1 MQRSVPLG
9 FQGVLTAAFLFSAGW
24 ASPAAAQTADCKFTN
39 SDRCDYDPPPDGR
52 MVDAAVLACTKR
64 ETAETTGNLH
74 YLLSLPHGYDKA
86 KGKWPVIVF
95 MHGIGEVN
103 ATASDATLNAL
114 TKHSL
119 PRIVEDP
126 MFQYP
131 FIVISPQ
138 INNDGWVN
146 HAAEIGAAL
155 DRIETEFNG
164 DPKREYLTGL
174 SYGGVGTLAV
184 GIALAERIA
193 ALMPVTPGG
202 NVANWDMRSKIANKP
217 IWFFNGMKDAEYN
230 TNMTRSADLEASGGE
245 PFFKYTYAFADEYK
259 DIVPKDALT
268 KKHVFGSYENI
279 GHDVWHAAYG
289 VFCPTRDAQK
299 TVQYDWL
306 LKQSLDGSP
315 FIDPRNPNAGTGGS
329 GGAGGA
335 ATGGAAGS
343 GAASGGSGGA
353 QGGTASGGAATG
365 GAGSGGAPSGTA
377 GTGAASGGTAG
388 TGTAPVGA
396 AGASTSNDSGGCS
409 VAPASVRSKAGA
421 SWLLLAAAGLAA
433 AVIRPARARARRA
446 RARGRSSSAR

>member
-1 MQRSVPLG
+1 MERTASLG
-9 FQGVLTAAFLFSAGW
+9 FRGILSAAFVLGAGCW
-24 ASPAAAQTADCKFTN
+24 ASPASAQATDCKFTAK
-39 SDRCDYDPPPDGR
+39 DACYFDMGR
-52 MVDAAVLACTKR
+52 MVDAPVLDCAKR

-86 KGKWPVIVF
+86 KGKWPVVVF

-103 ATASDATLNAL
+103 ASASDSTLSAL

-119 PRIVEDP
+119 PRMVEDP

-138 INNDGWVN
+138 INSDGWVN

-155 DRIETEFNG
+155 DRVETEFNG
-164 DPKREYLTGL
+164 DPNREYLTGL

-202 NVANWDMRSKIANKP
+202 SVSNWDMRSKIANKP
-217 IWFFNGMKDAEYN
+217 IWFFNGLKDAEYN
-230 TNMTRSADLEASGGE
+230 TNMTRSLDLEASGGE

-259 DIVPKDALT
+259 DIVPKEALT

-289 VFCPTRDAQK
+289 VFCPTLDSQK

-306 LKQSLDGSP
+306 LQQSLDGSP
-315 FIDPRNPNAGTGGS
+315 FVDPRDPNAGTGGS
-329 GGAGGA
+329 GGTGGSSSGGSAAGGV
-335 ATGGAAGS
+335 AT
-343 GAASGGSGGA
+343 GGSGGSE
-353 QGGTASGGAATG
+353 GGTTTMAQVGGGGATTTTG
-365 GAGSGGAPSGTA
+365 GTGTSTAGMGSSGTA
-377 GTGAASGGTAG
+377 PLDMGS
-388 TGTAPVGA
+388 VGN
-396 AGASTSNDSGGCS
+396 SNDSGGCS
-409 VAPASVRSKAGA
+409 VAPAPVRRKAGA
-421 SWLLLAAAGLAA
+421 TWLLLIAALGA
-433 AVIRPARARARRA
+433 AVIRPARVRARRA
-446 RARGRSSSAR
+446 RAPARRR